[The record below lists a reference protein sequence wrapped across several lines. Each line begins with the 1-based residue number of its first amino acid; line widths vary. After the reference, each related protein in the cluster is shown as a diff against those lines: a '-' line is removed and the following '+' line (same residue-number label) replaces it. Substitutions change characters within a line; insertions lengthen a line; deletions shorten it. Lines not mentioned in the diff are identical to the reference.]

1 MNTTTDFNDDHSIEI
16 NDGNAI
22 GPLEAAHHD
31 YHLEIEQ
38 LKAENERLKAENE
51 RLQEENAELIFHL
64 SEGSAVAASQDFSGS
79 SQGLMVEEHAIEE
92 AMLSPTVTSPAL
104 TATTS
109 LPPSPTSAVNPCP
122 ASTTPCEH
130 WQLLSAYGDL
140 YCIGREKLELT

>member
-1 MNTTTDFNDDHSIEI
+1 MNPTTDFNDDHSIEI

-31 YHLEIEQ
+31 YRLEIEQ
-38 LKAENERLKAENE
+38 LKAENE

-64 SEGSAVAASQDFSGS
+64 SEGSAVAATQDFSGS
-79 SQGLMVEEHAIEE
+79 SHGLMFEEHAIEE

-109 LPPSPTSAVNPCP
+109 FPPSSTSAVDPSP

-130 WQLLSAYGDL
+130 WQLLSACGDL